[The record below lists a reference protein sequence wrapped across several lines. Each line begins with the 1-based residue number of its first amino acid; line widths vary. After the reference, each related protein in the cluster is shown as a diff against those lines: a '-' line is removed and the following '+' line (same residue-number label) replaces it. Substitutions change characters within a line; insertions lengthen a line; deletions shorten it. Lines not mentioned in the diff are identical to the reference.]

1 MASGV
6 VLVSGAMV
14 VAQQRPMQSAPQQ
27 TSPTTNNPNAN
38 PGMNNPESAQQTQMN
53 QEQNAATRAMQDK
66 SFVKKAAEGGLAEV
80 RLGELAQQKS
90 NSQDV
95 KEFAQKMVNDHT
107 QLNNQMQPIAQQ
119 MGVSSPQGLSKK
131 DKKEI
136 AKLEN
141 LSGQQFDEAYIK
153 YMVKDH
159 KKDLSE
165 FKDEASRTQNPQ
177 LKNAAQQGAQ
187 VIDQHLQLAE
197 RLAKDHN
204 VKT

>member
-14 VAQQRPMQSAPQQ
+14 MAQQRPMQSTPQQ
-27 TSPTTNNPNAN
+27 TSPTTNNPNTN
-38 PGMNNPESAQQTQMN
+38 PGMNNPESAQQTQMD
-53 QEQNAATRAMQDK
+53 QEQNAATRSMQDK

-107 QLNNQMQPIAQQ
+107 QLNSQMQPIAQQ
-119 MGVSSPQGLSKK
+119 MGVSSPKEISKK

-136 AKLEN
+136 AKMEN

-197 RLAKDHN
+197 QLAKNHN